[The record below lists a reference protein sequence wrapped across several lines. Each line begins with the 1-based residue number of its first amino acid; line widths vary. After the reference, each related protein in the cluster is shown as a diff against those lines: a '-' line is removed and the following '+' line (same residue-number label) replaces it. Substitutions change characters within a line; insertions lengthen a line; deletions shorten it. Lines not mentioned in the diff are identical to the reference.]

1 MRAVGRLR
9 TGIAEREAVAG
20 PSLRRLVPVAVLA
33 GYAALAV
40 ALLSST
46 WFAGE
51 SRWVG
56 VETDPPLFM
65 WYLRWTPY
73 ALTHGH
79 TPLLTTHLQYPQG
92 ANLMWNTSIV
102 VPALLL
108 WPVTALLGPV
118 TSYNVLA
125 TGALAASGWCAFL
138 VIRRYT
144 RSSAAAAV
152 GGLVYGFSP
161 YMLTQSY
168 GHASLTL
175 AVFPPLLL
183 LLADEALVRRRLPWW
198 LLGGLLGVLV
208 SLQLMTGEEMLF
220 TTAIVAAA
228 GLVIVAA
235 LNPGEVRR
243 RAPYGLVVLGAGAA
257 VALVLCAYPLGV
269 QFLGPRRP
277 GSILPA
283 RETYIA
289 DLRAFVTPALSER
302 LPLFGR
308 FVLPDS
314 EAYVGVPLLVL
325 LGVTV
330 VALRR
335 RRVAVFA
342 ALLALAAAVLA
353 MGPRLHVDGHRTGL
367 VLPWRLVDHLPLFET
382 VVSLRLMLVTYLM
395 IALLV
400 GLAVAAVLGARGG
413 RMRVAGI
420 AAVALALVPWFPAT
434 PFPSTPAVVPPFF
447 HGDGV
452 ERIPEGSAA
461 LVTPILDLRTE
472 VWQAEAGMR
481 YRMPEGGVFT
491 PGPEGPRFDMPPTA
505 LRTALFGLQTGGA
518 APAAMPPAE
527 RALYLRD
534 LAGMGVGTVVV
545 GPAPGSAA
553 EARFFTL
560 LLGREPE
567 SVGGVSLWLRVTPGG
582 VGSRRGKAVI
592 AGRR

>member
-1 MRAVGRLR
+1 MAARG
-9 TGIAEREAVAG
+9 
-20 PSLRRLVPVAVLA
+20 SLRRLVPVAVLA

-40 ALLSST
+40 ALLSPA
-46 WFAGE
+46 WFAEG

-56 VETDPPLFM
+56 VDTDPPLFM

-92 ANLMWNTSIV
+92 ANLMWNTSMV
-102 VPALLL
+102 VPALVL
-108 WPVTALLGPV
+108 WPVTATLGPV
-118 TSYNVLA
+118 VAYNVLA
-125 TGALAASGWCAFL
+125 TGALALSGWCAFL
-138 VIRRYT
+138 VFRRYSQ
-144 RSSAAAAV
+144 SSVAAAA

-168 GHASLTL
+168 GHPSLTIAL
-175 AVFPPLLL
+175 FPPLLL
-183 LLADEALVRRRLPWW
+183 LLADEALVRQRLPRW

-208 SLQLMTGEEMLF
+208 SVQLMTGEEMLF

-228 GLVIVAA
+228 GVVILAA
-235 LNPGEVRR
+235 LHPGEVRR
-243 RAPYGLVVLGAGAA
+243 RAPYGLAVLAAGAA
-257 VALVLCAYPLGV
+257 VALVLCAYPLAV

-302 LPLFGR
+302 LPFFGR

-314 EAYVGVPLLVL
+314 EAYVGVPLLAL

-335 RRVAVFA
+335 RPVAVFA
-342 ALLALAAAVLA
+342 ALLGLVAAVLA
-353 MGPRLHVDGHRTGL
+353 MGPRLHVDGHRTGIP
-367 VLPWRLVDHLPLFET
+367 LPWRLVDHLPLFET
-382 VVSLRLMLVTYLM
+382 VVSLRLMLYAYLM
-395 IALLV
+395 IALIV
-400 GLAVAAVLGARGG
+400 GLAVAAVLQAPGVTR
-413 RMRVAGI
+413 RVAGI
-420 AAVALALVPWFPAT
+420 TAVALALVPWFPAT
-434 PFPSTPAVVPPFF
+434 PFPSTTAVVPAFF
-447 HGDGV
+447 RGEGV
-452 ERIPEGSAA
+452 DRVPEGSAA

-472 VWQAEAGMR
+472 LWQAQAGMR
-481 YRMPEGGVFT
+481 YRMPQGGVFT
-491 PGPEGPRFDMPPTA
+491 PGPSGPQFDMPATA

-518 APAAMPPAE
+518 PPVAMSSEE

-534 LAGMGVGTVVV
+534 LAAMGVGSVVV

-567 SVGGVSLWLRVTPGG
+567 SVGGVSLWRGVTPG
-582 VGSRRGKAVI
+582 AP
-592 AGRR
+592 AG

>member
-1 MRAVGRLR
+1 MRAVGWPR
-9 TGIAEREAVAG
+9 TGVAEREAAAG
-20 PSLRRLVPVAVLA
+20 GSLRRLVPVAVLG

-92 ANLMWNTSIV
+92 ANLMWNTSIA

-118 TSYNVLA
+118 TAYNVLA
-125 TGALAASGWCAFL
+125 TGALALSGWCAFL
-138 VIRRYT
+138 VFRRYT
-144 RSSAAAAV
+144 RHSVAAAV

-175 AVFPPLLL
+175 ALFPPLLL
-183 LLADEALVRRRLPWW
+183 LLADEALVRQRLPRWV
-198 LLGGLLGVLV
+198 LGVLLGVLV
-208 SLQLMTGEEMLF
+208 SLQLLTGEELLF
-220 TTAIVAAA
+220 TTTIAAAA
-228 GLVIVAA
+228 GVVILAA

-243 RAPYGLVVLGAGAA
+243 RAGYGLAVLGIGAA
-257 VALVLCAYPLGV
+257 VALVICAYPLGV

-289 DLRAFVTPALSER
+289 DLRAFVVPALSER
-302 LPLFGR
+302 IAPFGR

-325 LGVTV
+325 LTVTV

-335 RRVAVFA
+335 RRVVVVAS
-342 ALLALAAAVLA
+342 LLAVTAAVLA
-353 MGPRLHVDGHRTGL
+353 MGPRLHIGGHRTG
-367 VLPWRLVDHLPLFET
+367 VPLPWRLVDHLPLFET
-382 VVSLRLMLVTYLM
+382 VVSLRLMLHAYLM
-395 IALLV
+395 IGLLV
-400 GLAVAAVLGARGG
+400 ALGLAEVLRARRTGWRLAGLAAV
-413 RMRVAGI
+413 V
-420 AAVALALVPWFPAT
+420 LALVPWFPAT
-434 PFPSTPAVVPPFF
+434 PFPSTPAAVPAFF
-447 HGDGV
+447 RGDGV
-452 ERIPEGSAA
+452 DRIPEGSAA

-472 VWQAEAGMR
+472 LWQAEAGMR
-481 YRMPEGGVFT
+481 YRMPQGGVFT
-491 PGPEGPRFDMPPTA
+491 PGPDGPRFDMPATA
-505 LRTALFGLQTGGA
+505 LRTALFELQTGGA
-518 APAAMPPAE
+518 PPAALSSTE

-534 LAGMGVGTVVV
+534 LAAMGVHSVVV
-545 GPAPGSAA
+545 GPSPGSAA

-567 SVGGVSLWLRVTPGG
+567 WVGGVSLWRGVTGAAP
-582 VGSRRGKAVI
+582 
-592 AGRR
+592 AG